1 MIVAPRLTQQLQQR
15 RILIRALLFVSLLLA
30 SSLIISLLSLSAK
43 AQTPQAPADAT
54 SQESARR
61 SFCQLREFRMVN
73 ASSIRSAV
81 TTIAALDVRAEARFQ
96 RMLPAL
102 CPGAQTQHEAQLFT
116 ALRAGFL
123 SGALTEDLGIRTL
136 MEMLGTQG
144 LKEISPSAVATNL
157 ILAVAELRQWQKSP
171 DELAQLRRRPAQFE
185 QLMRTASAILQS
197 TAAARDQLINGD
209 RELSTEPTAPGASLA
224 LPSLANPA
232 RPTLMPGRSDQEMHR
247 SRQLGARL
255 NATPN
260 NLRHEACEQDK
271 QAGRLPADTVCR

>member
-1 MIVAPRLTQQLQQR
+1 MIIAPRLTQQLQQR
-15 RILIRALLFVSLLLA
+15 RILVRALLFVSLLLA
-30 SSLIISLLSLSAK
+30 SSLIISLLSLSAN
-43 AQTPQAPADAT
+43 AQTLSPADAA

-73 ASSIRSAV
+73 ASSVRSAV
-81 TTIAALDVRAEARFQ
+81 ATIAALDVRAEARFQ

-136 MEMLGTQG
+136 IEMLGTQG
-144 LKEISPSAVATNL
+144 LKELSPSAVATNL
-157 ILAVAELRQWQKSP
+157 IMAVAELRQWQKSP

-185 QLMRTASAILQS
+185 QVMRTASTILQS
-197 TAAARDQLINGD
+197 TAAVRDQLINGD
-209 RELSTEPTAPGASLA
+209 REISTEPTAPGASLS
-224 LPSLANPA
+224 LSGLANPA
-232 RPTLMPGRSDQEMHR
+232 RPTLLPGRSDQEMHR

-255 NATPN
+255 NSTPN
-260 NLRHEACEQDK
+260 TLRREACEQDK
-271 QAGRLPADTVCR
+271 QAGRLPAETICR